1 MPSKRLKRLR
11 NKIKEEK
18 KALLNK
24 VDVEKDDLDL
34 YIEERTE
41 KEPNFEKMVEKAISE
56 KQTDEV
62 LSEDR
67 IEEEKP
73 KKQLRGFALRKSLK
87 KSED

>member
-18 KALLNK
+18 KALLNT
-24 VDVEKDDLDL
+24 EKDDLEL
-34 YIEERTE
+34 YIEERVE
-41 KEPNFEKMVEKAISE
+41 KEPESEKMVEKAISE
-56 KQTDEV
+56 KETKEV

-67 IEEEKP
+67 VEEEKP